1 MSQSHTEFF
10 GPDLGR
16 GPFTAQRTETA
27 VIQIATALAQAR
39 APLTRSD
46 SDLQAHVDFVRDLAD
61 RLAPDFATSIS
72 SAVGDESGNQI
83 DTSIRTALGAY
94 SLLHCWLADSTGGG
108 LTGTAPTSVTWNTGT
123 VIETLTTD
131 KHFMMLTPSTG
142 VLNVTVDY
150 AGTKT
155 WHWATARH
163 GRVFYSSALS
173 FS

>member
-1 MSQSHTEFF
+1 MSQRHTEFF

-16 GPFTAQRTETA
+16 GPFAAHRTETA

-46 SDLQAHVDFVRDLAD
+46 SDLQAHVDFIRNLAD

-72 SAVGDESGNQI
+72 FAVGDESANQI
-83 DTSIRTALGAY
+83 DTGIRTALGTR
-94 SLLHCWLADSTGGG
+94 SLLHCWLADSVGGG
-108 LTGTAPTSVTWNTGT
+108 LTGTSPGSVTWNVGT
-123 VIETLTTD
+123 VIETLTAS
-131 KHFMMLTPSTG
+131 KHFMVLTPATG
-142 VLNVTVDY
+142 VLDVTVNY
-150 AGTKT
+150 TGSKT
-155 WHWATARH
+155 WYWATARH